1 MLRIAIQLE
10 SGGARGSPCVPRGS
24 SAAFSCASARRALLA
39 RRGRDVG
46 GQEAREVVGQV
57 GVAAEEA
64 RHRRVRL
71 RCARLVRAVRRKQ
84 LQEGGVGARLAL
96 KGAQKPREGVREEA
110 RPLGTRGFGPS
121 RHAAAAGGAR
131 LEPRLDG
138 GHEAERVV
146 QRHAAGAR
154 LAGRLREWGGCVS
167 RRRNSFS
174 AVRGHNGATERG
186 RAGRRVRPAR
196 ASQLAQP
203 EAPRGALR
211 PLLSGQPLPVG
222 AARSGESIEPP
233 APTGRRTQPPVASPR
248 RTRSRSPAPRTAT
261 REIHAPRQRKKRR
274 PSSSALA
281 PNAPQRPRALSSRPK
296 SASIASPSH
305 ISGCVPMSGSHA
317 APLRASGAAAAKRQ
331 GEARRR

>member
-1 MLRIAIQLE
+1 LAA
-10 SGGARGSPCVPRGS
+10 GGAQQTAEDLLFAWGRPARILDDLRTHWHRSSGLAPSPQRARTEQSRRDRCPQLRYAGRPAPQRRRAASARVAARRRHSPLHAAYCYSTRERWPGGPPCVPRGS

-121 RHAAAAGGAR
+121 RRAAAAGGAR

-154 LAGRLREWGGCVS
+154 LAGRLREWGGRVS
-167 RRRNSFS
+167 PAGAQQLS

-211 PLLSGQPLPVG
+211 PLLSGQPL
-222 AARSGESIEPP
+222 
-233 APTGRRTQPPVASPR
+233 
-248 RTRSRSPAPRTAT
+248 
-261 REIHAPRQRKKRR
+261 
-274 PSSSALA
+274 L
-281 PNAPQRPRALSSRPK
+281 
-296 SASIASPSH
+296 
-305 ISGCVPMSGSHA
+305 
-317 APLRASGAAAAKRQ
+317 
-331 GEARRR
+331 